1 MHLGRIF
8 GVKIVFN
15 WFFFFLLFFYALLG
29 RLAETVILFSIVILH
44 EFSHILVAKGY
55 GLTVREV
62 ELYPFGGMAKID
74 DLLEYNPFVES
85 RVALAGPLFNF
96 FLVGASIVLYTNFSL
111 PEDSLMFFIRGN
123 LLIAFFNLLPSL
135 PLDGGRILR
144 ASLSKRFGYRK
155 ATNQAAQSGK
165 VLAVLLLI
173 IALATLYYGT
183 FNLSLVLVAFFLF
196 FAAQKEQ
203 SQAAYVFVRYLAR
216 KHKELDRENILNAG
230 YLVAVEETPLKE
242 IVKEFTPKKYHL
254 VMVISPGYRIKGTVT
269 EGQIID
275 AVLNRSVHLPV
286 RNLLKE

>member
-1 MHLGRIF
+1 MHLGRVL
-8 GVKIVFN
+8 GVKITFN
-15 WFFFFLLFFYALLG
+15 WLFFFLLFFYALLG
-29 RLAETVILFSIVILH
+29 RLMETIILFFIVLLH
-44 EFSHILVAKGY
+44 EFSHTIVARGY

-74 DLLEYNPFVES
+74 DLLEYDPSVES
-85 RVALAGPLFNF
+85 RVALAGPLFNL
-96 FLVGASIVLYTNFSL
+96 FLVGVSIVLYTNFNL
-111 PEDSLMFFIRGN
+111 PEDSLLFFIRSN

-155 ATNQAAQSGK
+155 ATYQAALSGK
-165 VLAVLLLI
+165 ILAFILFI
-173 IALATLYYGT
+173 ISLVTLYYSA
-183 FNLSLVLVAFFLF
+183 FNLSLVLVALFLF

-216 KHKELDRENILNAG
+216 KHKELDREKILNAG
-230 YLVAVEETPLKE
+230 YLVAAEDTPLKE
-242 IVKEFTPKKYHL
+242 IVKKFTPKNYHL
-254 VMVISPGYRIKGTVT
+254 ILVISSGYRIKGTVT

-286 RNLLKE
+286 RNLLK

>member
-1 MHLGRIF
+1 MHLGRVL
-8 GVKIVFN
+8 GVKITFN
-15 WFFFFLLFFYALLG
+15 WLFFFLLFFYALLG
-29 RLAETVILFSIVILH
+29 RLMETIILFFIVFLH
-44 EFSHILVAKGY
+44 EFSHTIVARGY

-74 DLLEYNPFVES
+74 DLLEYDPSVES
-85 RVALAGPLFNF
+85 RVALAGPLFNL
-96 FLVGASIVLYTNFSL
+96 FLVGVSIVLYVNFNL
-111 PEDSLMFFIRGN
+111 PEDSLLFFIRSN

-155 ATNQAAQSGK
+155 ATYQAALSGK
-165 VLAVLLLI
+165 ILAFILFI
-173 IALATLYYGT
+173 ISLVTLYYSA
-183 FNLSLVLVAFFLF
+183 FNLSLVLVALFLF

-216 KHKELDRENILNAG
+216 KHKELDREKILNAG
-230 YLVAVEETPLKE
+230 YLVAAEDTPLKE
-242 IVKEFTPKKYHL
+242 IVKKFTPKNYHL
-254 VMVISPGYRIKGTVT
+254 ILVISPGYRIKGTVT

-286 RNLLKE
+286 RNLLK